1 MATKTAKSA
10 SAVAISSG
18 NVFADL
24 GFDSAEAQVLA
35 MRADLMIELEKQL
48 KARGL
53 NQTAAAKILGVSQS
67 RVSDLVNGKAEN
79 FSLDMLVTFAARMG
93 KPARIVLSP

>member
-1 MATKTAKSA
+1 MATRNPKKA
-10 SAVAISSG
+10 SEIVASSG

-24 GFDSAEAQVLA
+24 GFESAEAQVLA

-48 KARGL
+48 KAQGL
-53 NQTAAAKILGVSQS
+53 TQTAAAKILGVSQS
-67 RVSDLVNGKAEN
+67 RVSDLVRGKAEN
-79 FSLDMLVTFAARMG
+79 FSLDMLVTFAARIG

>member
-1 MATKTAKSA
+1 MATKHPKKGPHI
-10 SAVAISSG
+10 VASSG

-48 KARGL
+48 KAQGL
-53 NQTAAAKILGVSQS
+53 TQTAAAKILGVSQS
-67 RVSDLVNGKAEN
+67 RVSDLVRGKAEN
-79 FSLDMLVTFAARMG
+79 FSLDMLVTFAARIG

>member
-1 MATKTAKSA
+1 MATKAPKKTSEI
-10 SAVAISSG
+10 VASSG

-48 KARGL
+48 KAQGL
-53 NQTAAAKILGVSQS
+53 TQTAAAKILGVSQS
-67 RVSDLVNGKAEN
+67 RVSDLVRGKAEN
-79 FSLDMLVTFAARMG
+79 FSLDMLVTFAARIG

>member
-1 MATKTAKSA
+1 MATKTPKQTSA
-10 SAVAISSG
+10 IVASSG

-24 GFDSAEAQVLA
+24 GFGSAEAQVLA

-48 KARGL
+48 KSQGL
-53 NQTAAAKILGVSQS
+53 TQTAAAKLLGVSQS
-67 RVSDLVNGKAEN
+67 RVSDLVNGKSEN
-79 FSLDMLVTFAARMG
+79 FSLDMLVLFAARMG